1 VTSNRPFS
9 EWDKVFSDDV
19 IATAILDRILHHS
32 HIVNIRGKSYRLK
45 EKMKSGLWENSHHN
59 NIGEVPKL

>member
-1 VTSNRPFS
+1 FS
-9 EWDKVFSDDV
+9 EWDKVFSDHV

-45 EKMKSGLWENSHHN
+45 EKMKSGLREGGAH
-59 NIGEVPKL
+59 IKKIPA